1 MVLKRPLDYEER
13 SSYEMILR
21 AEDRGLQ
28 QTLSSSTNIRIE
40 INDIQDQ
47 PPQFLNAPYTE
58 TVAENTSPVS
68 YQTYFAHFANCQY
81 TNY

>member
-68 YQTYFAHFANCQY
+68 CYTYF
-81 TNY
+81 

>member
-68 YQTYFAHFANCQY
+68 YCTYF
-81 TNY
+81 

>member
-1 MVLKRPLDYEER
+1 MV
-13 SSYEMILR
+13 IR
-21 AEDRGLQ
+21 AQDRGLK
-28 QTLSSSTNIRIE
+28 QTLSSTTNILIE

-68 YQTYFAHFANCQY
+68 INNLTKKE
-81 TNY
+81 TLR